1 MGVQEALAQR
11 QAADG
16 ALHVAARRARPRAA
30 RRRGALAVGRVQDA
44 LAGSAVLAGPTPAP
58 SALGRRPYARI
69 ASGNQ
74 ANPCCSVDNEAPKR
88 RPKQTPPCVC
98 NGACQAGS
106 SHTCQHEGDSSG
118 CAL

>member
-1 MGVQEALAQR
+1 VGVQEALAQR

-30 RRRGALAVGRVQDA
+30 RRRGALAVGRMQDA

-69 ASGNQ
+69 ASGI
-74 ANPCCSVDNEAPKR
+74 R
-88 RPKQTPPCVC
+88 RIPAAQ
-98 NGACQAGS
+98 
-106 SHTCQHEGDSSG
+106 
-118 CAL
+118 